1 MILPKG
7 EVVHQGL
14 STVYTDTAEL
24 LSTLMS
30 SGFAGIVEVVLPRNK
45 GIFFIS
51 SGATINAVIE
61 GDGGEIVTAG
71 QEAIQKLIAL
81 SKQEE
86 GTLSVTRLTA
96 DEVEFAA
103 SPFGSEIIHKG
114 LSTNFVKLDR
124 FIQKLKEERH
134 NGFIEVFTGNNV
146 PMGNIYLK
154 NGELIGFT
162 TASSGSNTL
171 AEPEA
176 IPGFLGEISRQGAT
190 FNVHQTVFGVSRK
203 EVPESKEP
211 SSMKDIFPPKEPEPA
226 APPKETTF
234 VLADPSPPK
243 DIFTPRESSESSP
256 ITEPVSDKEA
266 EIDAIAREIFT
277 EEPLVQPVR
286 AEQDIIREEKE
297 SLEKGWV
304 AVNKDRNGRNE
315 VVLATQK
322 ILSKVEQFVD
332 GSSQKG
338 AFQRVFKNTL
348 IEKSDL
354 YPFLDPFAGQFYYN
368 DGKITLDEEIDLDK
382 FSMGV
387 ADCFSVTLFKIKRE
401 FPKAM
406 TLPVGLKAEVE
417 SSLKY
422 YQDLDHGETE

>member
-24 LSTLMS
+24 LSTLIS
-30 SGFAGIVEVVLPRNK
+30 SDFAGIVEVVLPRNK

-61 GDGGEIVTAG
+61 GVGDEIVAAG
-71 QEAIQKLIAL
+71 QEAIQKLLAI
-81 SKQEE
+81 SREQE
-86 GTLSVTRLTA
+86 GTLSVTRLTPA
-96 DEVEFAA
+96 EVEFAA

-124 FIQKLKEERH
+124 FIQKLKDERH
-134 NGFIEVFTGNNV
+134 NGFIEVFAGDNK
-146 PMGNIYLK
+146 PMGTIFLK
-154 NGELIGFT
+154 EGELVGFH
-162 TASSGSNTL
+162 TASSGSAALT
-171 AEPEA
+171 EPEA
-176 IPGFLGEISRQGAT
+176 IPAFLGEISRQGAT
-190 FNVHQTVFGVSRK
+190 FNVHQTLFGVSQSAAT
-203 EVPESKEP
+203 PPKEP
-211 SSMKDIFPPKEPEPA
+211 SSMKDIFPAKEPA
-226 APPKETTF
+226 KTKETF
-234 VLADPSPPK
+234 VLEDPDPAPGPAKDVSVAHEPTADK
-243 DIFTPRESSESSP
+243 DSFME
-256 ITEPVSDKEA
+256 KEM
-266 EIDAIAREIFT
+266 DAIAREIFT
-277 EEPLVQPVR
+277 DEPEMPPAKV
-286 AEQDIIREEKE
+286 EHDIIKEQKE

-315 VVLATQK
+315 IVLAAQK
-322 ILSKVEQFVD
+322 VLSKVEQFVD

-368 DGKITLDEEIDLDK
+368 EGKITLDEEVDLDK

-387 ADCFSVTLFKIKRE
+387 ADCFSLTLFKIKRE

-406 TLPVGLKAEVE
+406 TLPVGLKAEIE

-422 YQDLDHGETE
+422 YQDLADHGETA

>member
-24 LSTLMS
+24 LSTLVS
-30 SGFAGIVEVVLPRNK
+30 DGFAGIVEVVLPGNK
-45 GIFFIS
+45 GVFFIS
-51 SGATINAVIE
+51 SGMTINAFIE
-61 GDGGEIVTAG
+61 GDGDQIVAAG

-81 SKQEE
+81 SKQQE
-86 GTLSVTRLTA
+86 GILNVMSLTPA
-96 DEVEFAA
+96 EVEFAA

-134 NGFIEVFTGNNV
+134 NGFIEVITGDNK
-146 PMGNIYLK
+146 PMGTIFLK
-154 NGELIGFT
+154 EGELVGFH

-171 AEPEA
+171 TEPEA
-176 IPGFLGEISRQGAT
+176 IPAFLGEISRQGAT
-190 FNVHQTVFGVSRK
+190 FNVHQTAFGVSQK
-203 EVPESKEP
+203 AAPSPKEP
-211 SSMKDIFPPKEPEPA
+211 SSMRDIFPTKEPAPQKETFVLSEPAPAKEAFVPKEPPIA
-226 APPKETTF
+226 KET
-234 VLADPSPPK
+234 LAD
-243 DIFTPRESSESSP
+243 
-256 ITEPVSDKEA
+256 KEVD
-266 EIDAIAREIFT
+266 EIAREIFMD
-277 EEPLVQPVR
+277 EPPPPAK
-286 AEQDIIREEKE
+286 AEHDIIREEKE

-315 VVLATQK
+315 IVVAAQK
-322 ILSKVEQFVD
+322 VLSKVEQFVD

-354 YPFLDPFAGQFYYN
+354 YPFLDPFAGQFNYN
-368 DGKITLDEEIDLDK
+368 EGKITLDEEIDLDK
-382 FSMGV
+382 FSMGI
-387 ADCFSVTLFKIKRE
+387 ADCFSVALYKIKRE

-406 TLPVGLKAEVE
+406 TLPVGLKADIE
-417 SSLKY
+417 SSLRY
-422 YQDLDHGETE
+422 YQDLADHGEID

>member
-14 STVYTDTAEL
+14 STVYTDTNEL

-30 SGFAGIVEVVLPRNK
+30 SGFAGAVEVALPGNK
-45 GIFFIS
+45 GTFFIS

-61 GDGGEIVTAG
+61 GDNGEIVTAG
-71 QEAIQKLIAL
+71 QEAIQKLVAL
-81 SKQEE
+81 SRQEE

-96 DEVEFAA
+96 AEVEFAA

-134 NGFIEVFTGNNV
+134 NGFIEVFAADNT
-146 PMGNIYLK
+146 PLGNIYLK
-154 NGELIGFT
+154 EGELIGFT
-162 TASSGSNTL
+162 TASSGNTL
-171 AEPEA
+171 TEPEA
-176 IPGFLGEISRQGAT
+176 IPAFLGEISRQGAT
-190 FNVHQTVFGVSRK
+190 FNVHQTVFGISQK
-203 EVPESKEP
+203 TAPKAKEP
-211 SSMKDIFPPKEPEPA
+211 SSMKDIFPTKEP
-226 APPKETTF
+226 APPRETTF
-234 VLADPSPPK
+234 VLAEPSQPK
-243 DIFTPRESSESSP
+243 DVSTPKESSP
-256 ITEPVSDKEA
+256 TKEPFVDKEA
-266 EIDAIAREIFT
+266 EMDAIAREIFT
-277 EEPLVQPVR
+277 EEPAPQPVKG
-286 AEQDIIREEKE
+286 EQDIIREEKE

-368 DGKITLDEEIDLDK
+368 DGKITLDEEVDLDK
-382 FSMGV
+382 FSMGI
-387 ADCFSVTLFKIKRE
+387 ADCFSLTLFKIKRE

-406 TLPVGLKAEVE
+406 TLPVGLKAEIE

-422 YQDLDHGETE
+422 YQDLADHGETE